1 MYLIVSFHTIFSLYY
16 NGDKRVLLLPTG
28 KQCGDP
34 EYSCPKDII
43 LLIKIVILSSA
54 VDASFN
60 SVNMYY

>member
-1 MYLIVSFHTIFSLYY
+1 MKLLFYII
-16 NGDKRVLLLPTG
+16 KKLLPTG

-60 SVNMYY
+60 SMNICCLNEII